1 MTHSAP
7 AQGFAKPASAAE
19 SLLRS
24 MFSAAI
30 AAAQPDI
37 CLPPHLPEYPRN
49 GRLIVLGAGKASA
62 AMARAAEAHYGRPL
76 EGLVITRYG
85 HAVPCDG
92 IEIVE
97 AAHPVP
103 DAQSLVAGQAALE
116 FVTACGPEAHLL
128 LLVSGGASALAE
140 ALPADWDLA
149 RLTEETQM
157 LLASGA
163 DIHAM
168 NARRKEI
175 SQIKGG
181 KLVARFGGARVTTL
195 AISDVEGDALDVI
208 GSGIGAG
215 PASDGVAFEARII
228 ASNAIAREAIA
239 AATDLPL
246 TVNDETLYDNVTTL
260 APRIADHIR
269 AMPKGLLLLGGEPTV
284 LLPDNPGK
292 GGRNMALAALLAREL
307 ADVDGVEILVAGT
320 DGTDGPTDAA
330 GAIVDGSTW
339 KSTGAAALERAD
351 IYPWLKDQG
360 ALFVSGPTGT
370 NVMDILLARKS

>member
-1 MTHSAP
+1 M
-7 AQGFAKPASAAE
+7 
-19 SLLRS
+19 R
-24 MFSAAI
+24 AI
-30 AAAQPDI
+30 F
-37 CLPPHLPEYPRN
+37 
-49 GRLIVLGAGKASA
+49 K
-62 AMARAAEAHYGRPL
+62 AAEAHGL
-76 EGLVITRYG
+76 ALDFHVDEGLADGLDGLGMIADLVIETGFEGPVLCG
-85 HAVPCDG
+85 HCC
-92 IEIVE
+92 
-97 AAHPVP
+97 
-103 DAQSLVAGQAALE
+103 SL
-116 FVTACGPEAHLL
+116 
-128 LLVSGGASALAE
+128 
-140 ALPADWDLA
+140 
-149 RLTEETQM
+149 
-157 LLASGA
+157 
-163 DIHAM
+163 M
-168 NARRKEI
+168 N
-175 SQIKGG
+175 
-181 KLVARFGGARVTTL
+181 
-195 AISDVEGDALDVI
+195 VEGDALDVI

-284 LLPDNPGK
+284 LLPDTPGK

-307 ADVDGVEILVAGT
+307 AGVEGVEILVAGT